1 MTENFLLVG
10 TKNTGA
16 KKFCFTVDDNIRFL
30 KELNERSYP
39 DIFSH
44 PYLEMYRRLHRKYG
58 VKVQLNLFY
67 EADDFNLSQMT
78 DNYRDEWLQNSDWL
92 KLSFHSRLEAVKPYE
107 SSGYEEV
114 FEDCQKVHREIIRFA
129 SLPSLAKTTT
139 IHYCLATSEG
149 LSALK
154 DNGVLGLLGL
164 YGTPEKPCFSYQSTP
179 AECIMLSGGQV
190 ISSENMMYSSI
201 DIVLNRH
208 KECEISRLLDELSE
222 RDFIK
227 VMIHEQYFYLDYA
240 RYQPSFEEKL
250 NITFS
255 FLRKNGYES
264 IFFEDLLP

>member
-1 MTENFLLVG
+1 MADNSLTVE
-10 TKNTGA
+10 A
-16 KKFCFTVDDNIRFL
+16 KSKIFCFTVDDNIRFL

-44 PYLEMYRRLHRKYG
+44 PYLRTYRRLHEKYDL
-58 VKVQLNLFY
+58 KVQLNLFY